1 MDLETI
7 GLVGIGAI
15 GEQFAESLET
25 AGYETVAYDTKSERI
40 DVAVEHGAARAQSP
54 TAVAE
59 AADVVV
65 LAVPGSAEVEALVE
79 TESFLAALAGG
90 LLVDATTTRPET
102 GVVAAERCADVNVTY
117 VAAPLTRGAPRE
129 GTLMMVGAAADDYER
144 ATPLLDDLCT
154 AHRRIGPV
162 GDGRRFK
169 LALQM
174 RYALRTALDAEVTTF
189 AREAGVDPAILNDF
203 LEMDV
208 SERYLE
214 AGADYATD
222 NPGLG
227 GLGIWHKDLGY
238 ALEVAR
244 ENDVPTPLTN
254 AGHELYKA
262 GRRAAGPTENAPE
275 AVQYYWERLCADSD
289 R

>member
-1 MDLETI
+1 METI

-15 GEQFAESLET
+15 GEQFAESLEA
-25 AGYETVAYDTKSERI
+25 AGYETVAYDTDPKRI
-40 DVAVEHGAARAQSP
+40 DVAVERDAARAESP

-59 AADVVV
+59 ISDAVV
-65 LAVPGSAEVEALVE
+65 LAVPGSAEVEAIVE
-79 TESFLAALAGG
+79 TESFLAALSGG

-102 GVVAAERCADVNVTY
+102 GVAAAERCGDAGVTY

-129 GTLMMVGAAADDYER
+129 GTLMMIGAAADDYER
-144 ATPLLDDLCT
+144 ATPLLEDLCT

-169 LALQM
+169 LALQL
-174 RYALRTALDAEVTTF
+174 RYALRTAVDAEVTAF
-189 AREAGVDPAILNDF
+189 AREAGVDPTILNDF
-203 LEMDV
+203 LGMDV

-244 ENDVPTPLTN
+244 ENDIPMPLTS

-262 GRRAAGPTENAPE
+262 GRRGAGPKENAPE
-275 AVQYYWERLCADSD
+275 AVLYYWERLRAD